1 MPTTKTPAQ
10 QRPAVSHAQYAMSLP
25 KGGTTKQRQLLI
37 VRPIHDHQDPSRQ
50 ASLRTYP
57 STKRHPAPYSSGMVT
72 VIDRATGQYLN
83 AGYNPVLG
91 RQANGATQSKE
102 VLRALNDSLN
112 APTAVDYY
120 GKDDPNQT
128 KGVRIAPIVAD
139 IDLGG
144 GRGNDTAHIIN
155 AVPEG
160 GFPAG
165 DPIKSWDE
173 CYEAFSRAQTYQ
185 RINEDASDMHGLA
198 VQLGMS
204 AQEAA
209 SLTDQMR
216 ASQCVL
222 KNTPYI
228 NPPEGDEAVAGILN
242 GSRPPIDVGRTFTML
257 RDQLKER
264 NAQQEQINA
273 QRTTLAPP
281 SPQAAAQPAAQPV
294 QHAVLAPSAGTP
306 QPAPQPAARTSFQAP
321 AATPAPA
328 PAPAQTAP
336 AFQAPTVQQPA
347 QARPARTFQ
356 APTVRQPAPAQP
368 APAQPAQAFQAPTVP
383 PVVTP
388 AQAAPAPAPASAPA
402 AAPQVPDPQPAQG
415 RFTAADALSRD
426 AAAIRSASAEEPEL
440 GLD

>member
-25 KGGTTKQRQLLI
+25 KGGTTKQRQLLV

-57 STKRHPAPYSSGMVT
+57 STRRHPAPYSSGMVT

-120 GKDDPNQT
+120 GQDDHDQT

-198 VQLGMS
+198 VQLGMN

-281 SPQAAAQPAAQPV
+281 GRQAAAQQAAPAQPAAQPV
-294 QHAVLAPSAGTP
+294 QRTVLAPSAGTP
-306 QPAPQPAARTSFQAP
+306 QPAPQPAVRTSFQAP

-328 PAPAQTAP
+328 PAPAQ
-336 AFQAPTVQQPA
+336 
-347 QARPARTFQ
+347 PARTFQ
-356 APTVRQPAPAQP
+356 APTVRQPAQAQP
-368 APAQPAQAFQAPTVP
+368 ARTFQAPTVRQPAQTFQAPTVP

-388 AQAAPAPAPASAPA
+388 APAQAAPAPVASVPA

-426 AAAIRSASAEEPEL
+426 AAAIKSASAEEPEL